1 MNGQQRQKNAG
12 LYRPS
17 FEHDNCGIGAIVNI
31 KGQKSHDTVAN
42 ALKIVEQLEHRAG
55 KDAEGKTGD
64 GVGILLQISHKFF
77 SKVCKPFGIFLGSE
91 RDYGVGMFFFPQ
103 DELKRNQAKNIFE
116 VIVEKE
122 GMEFLGWREVPVHP
136 DVLGS
141 RAVECMPCI
150 MQGFIKRPEKVEKGI
165 DFDRRL
171 YVVRRVFEQ
180 SSDDTYVASLS
191 SRTIAYKGMFLVD
204 QLRLFFADLQDKDYE
219 SAIAL
224 VHSRFSTNTNP
235 SWERAHPNRFIVHNG
250 EINTIRGNRDKMQA
264 REENMESEELKGELH
279 KVLPAINAT
288 GSDSAMLDNAIEFMV
303 MSGMELPLAVMI
315 SIPEPW
321 ANNKSMSQK
330 KKDFYQ
336 YYATMMEP
344 WDGPAS
350 ILFSDGDCMGA
361 VLDRNGLR
369 PSRYYITD
377 DDQLILSSEVGVM
390 DIAPE
395 KIVVKERLRP
405 GKMLLVDTV
414 QGRVIGDEE
423 LKEMYAD
430 RQPYG
435 EWLDSNLIELKNL
448 KIPNQL
454 VPTYKPE
461 DLKRLQKAFGYSYEE
476 VETSIKNMA
485 LNGGEG
491 TAAMGIDTP
500 LAVLSDK
507 HQNLFNYFKQLFAQV
522 TNPPIDAIREEVVT
536 STTVYIGADGNLL
549 EEKAEN
555 CKMLKVN
562 NPILTNVDLL
572 KIKNMKQ
579 DGFKIAEIPTI
590 YYKNSSLEKAMDYL
604 FIEVDRAIRDGANI
618 LILSDR
624 GVDEYHVAMPSLLAL
639 SGLQQHLV
647 RTKKRTS
654 VAIILETGEPREVH
668 HFATLLGYGACAVN
682 PYLAHETI
690 RQLIDTGML
699 QKDYYAAVDDYNHGI
714 LSGIVK
720 IASKMGIS
728 TIQSYQ
734 GAKIFEAI
742 GLKEEFINRYFTD
755 TVSRVGGIGI
765 EEIAQDYLARHS
777 QAFDPLGLEVDLTL
791 DSLGQHK
798 SRSCGEEHL
807 YNPRTIH
814 MLQQSTRLGNYE
826 MFKQYTDMVNEE
838 GAHINLRG
846 QLDFKYPK
854 KGIPIEEVESVD
866 EIVQRFKT
874 GAMSYGSISKEAHET
889 LAIAM
894 NRLHGKSNSGE
905 GGEEIER
912 LDTEKCSAIKQVASG
927 RFGVTSRYLVSAKE
941 IQIKMAQGAKPGE
954 GGHLPGGKVYPWIAK
969 TRHSTPGVS
978 LISPPP
984 HHDIYSIE
992 DLAQLIYDC
1001 KNANKDARISVKL
1014 VSEAGVGTVAA
1025 GVAKAGAGL
1034 ILISGYDGGTG
1045 AAAKSSIHNAGL
1057 PWELGLAETHQ
1068 TLIQNGL
1075 RERVRIETDGKLM
1088 SGRDVAIAAILGA
1101 EEFGFATAPLV
1112 TMGCVMMRVCN
1123 LDTCPVGVATQ
1134 NPELRKNFR
1143 GKPEYVINF
1152 MRFIA
1157 QNLREYMAKL
1167 GVRTID
1173 ELVGRTDLLK
1183 VKEVPTS
1190 DRAATLDLSQILQ
1203 NPYEGTKTPMTY
1215 NPKKIYD
1222 FELEKT
1228 LDERVLVKELLPA
1241 LEKHQKRSLEVD
1253 VTNTNR
1259 TFGTIF
1265 GSEITRRYPEGV
1277 EEDSYV
1283 IKCTGAGGQS
1293 FGAFIPKGL
1302 TLELVGDG
1310 NDYFGK
1316 GLSGGKLI
1324 VYPPKGVTFK
1334 HEENIIIGNVALY
1347 GATSGKAFINGV
1359 AGERFA
1365 VRNSGAKA
1373 VVEGVGDHGC
1383 EYMTGGCVV
1392 VLGKTGKNFAAG
1404 MSGGVAYVLDLN
1416 SDLYKNINKQMVNIE
1431 RVTSKFEIN
1440 ELKEMIE
1447 EHVAYTNSE
1456 SGKEIL
1462 DHFTD
1467 YLPKFKK
1474 IIPIDYEKMLSTIV
1488 QMEEQGMSSEQARIE
1503 AFYAIKEGRR

>member
-390 DIAPE
+390 DVAPE

-846 QLDFKYPK
+846 QLDFNYPK

-1488 QMEEQGMSSEQARIE
+1488 RMEEQGMSSEQARIE